1 MNRSP
6 VLLFLLLSACVTES
20 QHVHPTTFP
29 TGKPGYLIT
38 CNSNRYD
45 RCLNRAARACGGAYE
60 IIPETRS
67 TTFRP
72 ADAMPGIGNSD
83 SILVACGSAAESK

>member
-1 MNRSP
+1 VNRAII
-6 VLLFLLLSACVTES
+6 LLCLALPACVSES
-20 QHVHPTTFP
+20 EHVHPTTLP
-29 TGKPGYLIT
+29 TGKPGYVIT

-45 RCLNRAARACGGAYE
+45 RCLNRAARVCGGAYA

-72 ADAMPGIGNSD
+72 GDAMPGVGNSD
-83 SILVACGSAAESK
+83 SILVSCGA